1 MPPISKSDI
10 HATGATA
17 SLLSFITW
25 LLGRFVFHGSVPPEV
40 TGAILLVLPLGISL
54 VTGYA
59 VRHRL
64 MADARTAAHIMSL
77 TEPATT
83 PQRPPTAP

>member
-17 SLLSFITW
+17 SVMSFITW
-25 LLGRFVFHGSVPPEV
+25 LLGRWVFHGAVPPEV
-40 TGAILLVLPLGISL
+40 TGIILLVLPFTISL

-59 VRHRL
+59 VRHKL
-64 MADARTAAHIMSL
+64 MADAKTAAHILSL
-77 TEPATT
+77 AQPG
-83 PQRPPTAP
+83 PTAPKPPQTP